1 MQALYHGDNVNL
13 INGELQNKTPLR
25 HEFSK
30 EYIDSVEL
38 NLSFSELISYLL
50 KWKFIPH
57 KRSLGLEVSIKQS
70 RIDIKN
76 YFKKD
81 PQLKIL
87 VYASKRFDI
96 NWKIGRLM
104 AMSEFWDHV
113 PDIFW
118 PEDCPWTLDEIL
130 NDKFFP
136 K

>member
-57 KRSLGLEVSIKQS
+57 KRCLGLEVCIKKS
-70 RIDIKN
+70 CIYIKN
-76 YFKKD
+76 YFA
-81 PQLKIL
+81 P
-87 VYASKRFDI
+87 KRFDI